1 VTGVLVSIGLLAL
14 AVALA
19 AATGL
24 GVARELTVAAVRAGI
39 QLAVVGLV
47 IALVFEHAGLAAGF
61 IAVMLTAAALTAGRR
76 LRPLARGRLRAAAA
90 IGAGAAAAL
99 VPLLA
104 LGAFSTRPQ
113 ELVPVA
119 GILIGGAMA
128 ACSLTGRRLLEA
140 VADGLPAIEA
150 RLALGVSAR
159 TALAP
164 ALRSAVATG
173 LVPALDQTKNVG
185 LVTLPG
191 TFVGLLLGGAT
202 PARAAAVQLTV
213 LLAIL
218 AVQTIAALALAVLVA
233 RALVRAGERV
243 VLPAASPAT

>member
-1 VTGVLVSIGLLAL
+1 VTGVLVSTGLLVL

-19 AATGL
+19 AAAGV
-24 GVARELTVAAVRAGI
+24 GVARELAVAAGRAGV
-39 QLAVVGLV
+39 QLAAVGLV
-47 IALVFEHAGLAAGF
+47 IAVVFEQGGLAGGF

-76 LRPLARGRLRAAAA
+76 LRPLAHRRLRAAAA
-90 IGAGAAAAL
+90 IGTGTAAAV

-104 LGAFSTRPQ
+104 LGAFSVQPR

-140 VADGLPAIEA
+140 VSDGLPAIEA

-164 ALRSAVATG
+164 VLRNAVATG

-191 TFVGLLLGGAT
+191 TFVGLLLGGAS
-202 PARAAAVQLTV
+202 PARAAAVQLTI

-218 AVQTIAALALAVLVA
+218 AVQTVAALTLAELVA
-233 RALVRAGERV
+233 RALVRPGERV
-243 VLPAASPAT
+243 VLPGD

>member
-1 VTGVLVSIGLLAL
+1 MTGVLVSAGLLAL
-14 AVALA
+14 AVVLA
-19 AATGL
+19 AAAGL
-24 GVARELTVAAVRAGI
+24 GVARELAVAAVRAGV

-47 IALVFEHAGLAAGF
+47 IAVVFEQAGLAAGF

-90 IGAGAAAAL
+90 IGAGAASAL

-164 ALRSAVATG
+164 AVRTAVATG

-191 TFVGLLLGGAT
+191 TFVGLLLGGAS

-218 AVQTIAALALAVLVA
+218 AVQTIAALTLAGLVA
-233 RALVRAGERV
+233 RALVCPGERV
-243 VLPAASPAT
+243 VLPDASPDA